1 MFAEHF
7 IYERASHI
15 SWSTRPLRFFYQR
28 LMLAALIGSASPA
41 PARAQTH
48 ALTLDSV
55 LTRVTMQHPLIAAS
69 AYRVEAAR
77 GVRTTARAFG
87 NPMLSWQEENG
98 PFPGRAPSN
107 AMSREISTFVTVPLA
122 SVYQRR
128 PRARQA
134 DELVNAAGAELRV
147 TAQRVALDAARSFY
161 RLAFAQRALVASSD
175 VQLWLDSLVRYTR
188 VRVREGAA
196 AEVDLLR
203 LQVERDAAATEVALG
218 HIEVARA
225 DAMLAAFVKIDSI
238 NAVSADSADIP
249 LVFPALEQVIE
260 MARFLRADL
269 AAAQSRIAASRASR
283 AFEQSA
289 VIREASGM
297 IGEKS
302 TAGARSFI
310 AGIMIPVPLF
320 DQNRGEIYRATS
332 ELRAQQQ
339 EAIWMERQIVAEV
352 AGALEAARTLSQQ
365 MRTLQ
370 AGYLRRAEDAR
381 AITLGA
387 YQEGAVPLMQ
397 VLDASRTLA
406 VARQLFYRTLFA
418 QRLSMLEL
426 HAVIGADN
434 IANMPTMSDAL
445 ARAAQSLRKER
456 P

>member
-1 MFAEHF
+1 MRYHYRRLATATL
-7 IYERASHI
+7 IWCA
-15 SWSTRPLRFFYQR
+15 WS
-28 LMLAALIGSASPA
+28 SAT
-41 PARAQTH
+41 RAQAH
-48 ALTLDSV
+48 PLTLDSV
-55 LTRVTMQHPLIAAS
+55 LTRVTMHHPLIAAS

-77 GVRTTARAFG
+77 GARTTARAFG

-98 PFPGRAPSN
+98 PFPGRASSST
-107 AMSREISTFVTVPLA
+107 MSREISTFVTVPLA

-134 DELVNAAGAELRV
+134 NELVNAAGAELRV

-161 RLAFAQRALVASSD
+161 RLALAQRALVASSD
-175 VQLWLDSLVRYTR
+175 VQLWLDSLVRYTEI
-188 VRVREGAA
+188 RVREGAA

-203 LQVERDAAATEVALG
+203 LQGERDAAATEVALAR
-218 HIEVARA
+218 IEVARS
-225 DAMLAAFVKIDSI
+225 DALLAAFVDIDSVI
-238 NAVSADSADIP
+238 TVSADSADIP
-249 LVFPALEQVIE
+249 RVFPALDQVIE
-260 MARFLRADL
+260 LARLLRSDL

-289 VIREASGM
+289 VFREASGM

-302 TAGARSFI
+302 TAGARSFM
-310 AGIMIPVPLF
+310 AGLMIPLPLF

-339 EAIWMERQIVAEV
+339 DAAWMQRQIVAEV

-365 MRTLQ
+365 MRALQ
-370 AGYLRRAEDAR
+370 AGYLRRAEEAR

-387 YQEGAVPLMQ
+387 YREGAVPLLQ
-397 VLDASRTLA
+397 VLDASRALA
-406 VARQLFYRTLFA
+406 DARQLFYRTLFA

-426 HAVIGADN
+426 HAVIGAEN

-445 ARAAQSLRKER
+445 ARAAQSPRKER